1 MRFTTTRAGFV
12 RFVGGGTFGGD
23 VSVAITGW
31 SGGALVTSEAVLGAG
46 GGGLSGPAIHP
57 VTVRTV
63 YDVHAALPDLPIV
76 GVGGVADG
84 RTAVELLLAGA
95 SAVQV
100 GTANFYDPRAAQRL
114 AGALPGALAHLGA
127 RSVREV
133 VGTLRP

>member
-1 MRFTTTRAGFV
+1 MAAAAQAAGAQAVTLANTLMGMVIDVDTR
-12 RFVGGGTFGGD
+12 RP
-23 VSVAITGW
+23 
-31 SGGALVTSEAVLGAG
+31 VLGAG

-100 GTANFYDPRAAQRL
+100 GTASFADPRSVAAVLEGVETWCSR
-114 AGALPGALAHLGA
+114 AGVTRVRDLIGGAHG
-127 RSVREV
+127 
-133 VGTLRP
+133 